1 MISLVTG
8 TRTGVGKALAE
19 HFLERGDTV
28 VGCSRKSSVID
39 HPKYRHHEID
49 LTDATQM
56 RYMFRATRR
65 EFGHLDVLVNNA
77 GTAVMNHFMMTP
89 EQTERDVFDLN
100 FFAVLNCCREAA
112 KLLQKSPEDSAAILN
127 ISTVAVPWALDGQ
140 LVYSAS
146 KSAVEQLTRVMS
158 KELAAF
164 GIRVNGVGVPPVRT
178 ALTRSVA
185 RETLDAVVARQTIER
200 MCEMEDIVGPV
211 DFLTGGRS
219 GFITGEMLYLGG
231 IQ

>member
-1 MISLVTG
+1 M
-8 TRTGVGKALAE
+8 
-19 HFLERGDTV
+19 
-28 VGCSRKSSVID
+28 ID
-39 HPKYRHHEID
+39 HSRYRHHEID
-49 LTDATQM
+49 LTDGAQV
-56 RYMFRATRR
+56 RSMFRAIRR

-89 EQTERDVFDLN
+89 EETAREVFDLN

-112 KLLQKSPEDSAAILN
+112 KLLQKSPEESGAILN

-158 KELAAF
+158 KELVAF

-178 ALTRSVA
+178 ALTRTLA
-185 RETLDAVVARQTIER
+185 RETLDAVIARQTMGR

-211 DFLTGGRS
+211 DFLTTGRS
-219 GFITGEMLYLGG
+219 GFVTGETLYLGG